1 MTGIRGNNDDADDM
15 VLRVLALMRR
25 QARQKSEKI
34 EAIDKARSR
43 CPGFEKIKERAAR
56 AIAPLMPAD
65 NQSVAP
71 NDMLFAA
78 KRTNAGRQ
86 LPEPYLVYF
95 LLVDLLDYKDL
106 GRWEKLAYSI
116 PVDFNGT
123 AYLVEHRKF
132 GLGLFAEDPETKEDD
147 ATTIV
152 RLICKAVKAAHPY
165 FEHLAN
171 EAAEGSRLNLSNH
184 SRGLYERYN
193 FFRQIFREKQEEVE
207 RRKDECIVEDG
218 IGENGL
224 DKWRMFRIPVVE
236 LRREAGWL
244 GLAAVEAFFSW
255 TEHVLIHIAVLR
267 GACVTGRE
275 VTQLANA
282 DWSTKM
288 RTALDFDEPEV
299 KNLYDEL
306 SIIRRQLRNYITH
319 GAFGKD
325 GEAFS
330 FHSSA
335 GAVPLRL
342 PNKRKSQSFRFG
354 SGVELDPSQ
363 AFGILTRFESHL
375 WNGWGAGAKLYIQ
388 DYELPIILSMAE
400 DGTYEKAR
408 SSKQTMVEFT
418 ERLAREFDD
427 AANMD
432 W

>member
-1 MTGIRGNNDDADDM
+1 MTGIRGNKDESDDM

-25 QARQKSEKI
+25 QAREKAEQI
-34 EAIDKARSR
+34 EATKRARSR
-43 CPGFEKIKERAAR
+43 YPNFEKIKERTAR

-116 PVDFNGT
+116 PVDINGT

-132 GLGLFAEDPETKEDD
+132 GLGLFAADPEAKEDD

-152 RLICKAVKAAHPY
+152 HLIRKAVKAAQPY

-171 EAAEGSRLNLSNH
+171 EAAEGSRLNLNNH
-184 SRGLYERYN
+184 SRALYERYI
-193 FFRQIFREKQEEVE
+193 FFRKIFREKQKEVE
-207 RRKDECIVEDG
+207 KRKDERIVEEG
-218 IGENGL
+218 ISENGL
-224 DKWRMFRIPVVE
+224 DKWRIFRMPVIE
-236 LRREAGWL
+236 LRRETGWL

-267 GACVTGRE
+267 GACATGRE
-275 VTQLANA
+275 VTQLASA
-282 DWSTKM
+282 DWSAKM

-299 KNLYDEL
+299 KDLYDEL
-306 SIIRRQLRNYITH
+306 TVIRRQLRNYVTH

-342 PNKRKSQSFRFG
+342 PHKRKPQSFRFG
-354 SGVELDPSQ
+354 SGWTL
-363 AFGILTRFESHL
+363 
-375 WNGWGAGAKLYIQ
+375 IQ
-388 DYELPIILSMAE
+388 H
-400 DGTYEKAR
+400 KR
-408 SSKQTMVEFT
+408 ST
-418 ERLAREFDD
+418 
-427 AANMD
+427 
-432 W
+432 